1 MKTYSA
7 GIKKKIM
14 KTPDRN
20 IPVSKRKSFR
30 FTLVELLI
38 VISVIAIL
46 VGMLLPA
53 LNSAREAGRMAS
65 CKNNLKQLGT
75 ITTLYLDSF
84 DRYMINATPNNRMW
98 TRLDHGEFFTTG
110 MISVPARKMLLC
122 PSDQKPYKHDGS
134 SVPTSYGMYSALS
147 YKKVDKYTQQP
158 AKLAVF
164 ADTAQANEGDSVAA
178 RYHTMRARIAHVYKG
193 AERHNNK
200 VNLLFLDMHIGEVK
214 NPRILPMSFWEGK

>member
-38 VISVIAIL
+38 VISVITIL